1 MCAEAIIPLFPLGV
15 VLLPGMD
22 LPLHIF
28 EERYKELIKEC
39 LERREEFGVVY
50 YSGKMMLRVGCTAT
64 ITEVLRN
71 YDDGKIDILT
81 VGKRRFMVEEL
92 FEDKLYIE
100 ARVEFFQDMHEAFDK
115 RMEELVLRGTES
127 LKQLNMVSDHK
138 TNIQHIENSRPEDL
152 SFLIA
157 ATEGF
162 TLEEKQKFLEMTS
175 TRERLEKSIGSLE
188 NIIERLRLSQEIK
201 RIFGRKDDSS
211 ESMPL

>member
-1 MCAEAIIPLFPLGV
+1 
-15 VLLPGMD
+15 
-22 LPLHIF
+22 
-28 EERYKELIKEC
+28 
-39 LERREEFGVVY
+39 
-50 YSGKMMLRVGCTAT
+50 
-64 ITEVLRN
+64 
-71 YDDGKIDILT
+71 
-81 VGKRRFMVEEL
+81 
-92 FEDKLYIE
+92 
-100 ARVEFFQDMHEAFDK
+100 QDMHEAFDK

-201 RIFGRKDDSS
+201 RIFGRKDDYIWH
-211 ESMPL
+211 L

>member
-1 MCAEAIIPLFPLGV
+1 MSAEAIIPLFPLGV

-39 LERREEFGVVY
+39 LEKREEFGVVY
-50 YSGKMMLRVGCTAT
+50 YSGKMMLRAGCTAM

-71 YDDGKIDILT
+71 YDDGKLDILT
-81 VGKRRFMVEEL
+81 IGKRRFMVEEL

-138 TNIQHIENSRPEDL
+138 TSIQHIENLRPEDL